1 MPLNAALEIAAFP
14 FLLIL
19 AVYLKRKYTTRKLSA
34 VRFRALVNVT
44 LLVIAADVIS
54 RQLINTQSVPSVYV
68 RTALAA
74 YYILAT
80 LSPYCA
86 MRYAIAVVDKDY
98 PGLHRVHIVLLVM
111 YTLFHIANI
120 FLQIVRVQGTPD
132 MPVQGLTYALATFG
146 LPAYFMGL
154 GAFFMIRA
162 RDASYRVPRIILFI
176 GMTAVLI
183 AGLLQTLLFVEH
195 RIIFMVQPVALFCLF
210 FAIELP
216 THREI
221 ERVIERLS
229 ATREQS
235 VLSEQKAVQAN
246 RAKSDFLANTS
257 HEIRTPMNAILGMN
271 EMILRTSKDTE
282 TLVAA
287 RDIKSAGQTLMQIIN
302 DILDFSR
309 IESGR
314 MELIEAPY
322 ALSDVLKKLAHL
334 TLERMSGRLVTFVT
348 DYDETLPDL
357 YVGDEERITQVLYNL
372 LDNAVKYTLEGEIKL
387 SLTGR
392 APMVKTDPYTLV
404 FTVRDT
410 GVGIGEKEM
419 EKLFT
424 RFERADIDE
433 NHTTR
438 GAGLGL
444 ALSNAF
450 AQMMG
455 GDIQVASRVGEGTL
469 FTVTIPQKRP
479 ENAAAQTLADGLR
492 EVPYETR
499 TQDAKAMDLSGRQI
513 LVIDDA
519 QVNLIVARGF
529 INETNAHVD
538 TAISGEA
545 CLEMAAHKAY
555 DMILIDHQM
564 PGMDGIETMQAL
576 RALKENASGDA
587 VIVALTANA
596 GAGAK
601 ERYVEAGFDDYLSKP
616 LDHTA
621 LMELLRTYL
630 K

>member
-14 FLLIL
+14 FLVIL
-19 AVYLKRKYTTRKLSA
+19 AIYLKRKYTTSSVAAKRYN
-34 VRFRALVNVT
+34 ALVNVT
-44 LLVIAADVIS
+44 LLAILADVFS
-54 RQLINTQSVPSVYV
+54 RYMIV
-68 RTALAA
+68 RENVQGIPVRAALAA
-74 YYILAT
+74 YYIFAT
-80 LSPYCA
+80 LSPYYA
-86 MRYAIAVVDKDY
+86 MRYAIAVMERDY
-98 PGLHRVHIVLLVM
+98 PRLHRVHLVLLFF
-111 YTLFHIANI
+111 YAAFHIANV
-120 FLQIVRVQGTPD
+120 FLQLIRVQGTPD

-154 GAFFMIRA
+154 GAFLVIRA
-162 RDASYRVPRIILFI
+162 RDEAHRAQRYILFF
-176 GMTAVLI
+176 GMLLVMTT
-183 AGLLQTLLFVEH
+183 GLLQTLFFVEH
-195 RIIFMVQPVALFCLF
+195 RIIFMVQPLALFGLF
-210 FAIELP
+210 FSIELP

-221 ERVIERLS
+221 ERVIDRLS
-229 ATREQS
+229 VTREQS
-235 VLSEQKAVQAN
+235 VKAEQKAVQAN

-271 EMILRTSKDTE
+271 EMILRTSEDTE
-282 TLVAA
+282 TLSAA
-287 RDIKSAGQTLMQIIN
+287 RDIKAAGHTLMQIIN

-322 ALSDVLKKLAHL
+322 ALSDVLKNLAHL
-334 TLERMSGRLVTFVT
+334 TLDRMGGKLVSFVT
-348 DYDETLPDL
+348 DYDETLPDR
-357 YVGDEERITQVLYNL
+357 YIGDEERITQVLYNL
-372 LDNAVKYTLEGEIKL
+372 LDNAVKYTTEGEVRL
-387 SLTGR
+387 ALTGR
-392 APMVKTDPYTLV
+392 APMVKTDPYELV

-450 AQMMG
+450 ARMMG
-455 GDIQVASRVGEGTL
+455 GEIRVASKVGEGTT
-469 FTVTIPQKRP
+469 FTVTLPQQRDT
-479 ENAAAQTLADGLR
+479 EGALVTIADGLKE
-492 EVPYETR
+492 EVSAEDEKGR
-499 TQDAKAMDLSGRQI
+499 AGVQLECRQI

-529 INETNAHVD
+529 LNETGAHVD
-538 TAISGEA
+538 TATSGEA
-545 CLEMAAHKAY
+545 CLEMAASKAY

-564 PGMDGIETMQAL
+564 PGMDGIETMQRL
-576 RALKENASGDA
+576 RDLKDNASKNA

-601 ERYVEAGFDDYLSKP
+601 ERYVGAGFDDYLSKP
-616 LDHTA
+616 LDHAA